1 MKIIKNIG
9 HLLLRIW
16 FYTLMALPILVFFPL
31 LLILTSRETWYPLF
45 FKFARRWAQFV
56 LYFSGFIPVR
66 KNGVFHAPKQSFMF
80 VANHTSM
87 LDILL
92 MLYTVKN
99 SFVFVGKKELT
110 KIPIFGFFYKKT
122 CILVDRSNAHSRQ
135 AVFMEANRKIKSGLS
150 ICIFPEGGVPD
161 DTSILL
167 DIFKDGAFR
176 LAIEHQLPIVP
187 LVFTDNK
194 KRLSYSFFSGGI
206 GTIKSFILDTI
217 PTQGL
222 QLVDKAVL
230 KNEVRNK
237 ILEKLRQKNKAEKF
251 RLYSDN

>member
-9 HLLLRIW
+9 HLLLRVW
-16 FYTLMALPILVFFPL
+16 FYTLMALPLLIFFPL

-56 LYFSGFIPVR
+56 LYFSGFTPKC
-66 KNGVFHAPKQSFMF
+66 KNGIFHAPKQSFMF

-87 LDILL
+87 LDVLL
-92 MLYTVKN
+92 MLHTVKN
-99 SFVFVGKKELT
+99 PFVFVGKKELT
-110 KIPIFGFFYKKT
+110 KIPVFGFFYKKT
-122 CILVDRSNAHSRQ
+122 CILVDRGNAQSRQ
-135 AVFMEANRKIKSGLS
+135 AVFIEANRKIKSGLS

-167 DIFKDGAFR
+167 DNFKDGAFR

-194 KRLSYSFFSGGI
+194 KRFSYAFFSGKVGA
-206 GTIKSFILDTI
+206 IKSFILDII

-222 QLVDKAVL
+222 QLVDKTAL

-237 ILEKLRQKNKAEKF
+237 ILEKLHQKNKAEKN
-251 RLYSDN
+251 RLYPDN